1 MGPLPRATHLVTGPV
16 VLSLAL
22 LSVAPP
28 TGARAPERLA
38 ARPAERPHAATPPSS
53 ELPEDTLERPL
64 PLAIPAGLEVAFE
77 KAGWEEAAAGSPLG
91 LDADLVALGRA
102 LFFDPV
108 LSRDGSVA
116 CASCH
121 RPEASFADP
130 RPRSVGVDGETTRNA
145 PALVNRILGGSF
157 MWDGRAA
164 TLEDQ
169 VLMPLANPVEMDL
182 PADRAAARLA
192 EDPAWTARFET
203 ACGGPPTRD
212 RLARALAAFVRAL
225 VQGDSPVDRFLA
237 GEVAALTAEE
247 EAGMWVFESRGK
259 CWRCHNGANFSDE
272 RLHST
277 GVGAREGAPEEGR
290 FAVTGEERDR
300 GRFKTPTLRGLAH
313 SAPYMHDGSLAT
325 LEEVVEFYRRGGE
338 PHGTRSPL
346 MEPLELTDADARNLV
361 AFLRAL
367 TPR

>member
-1 MGPLPRATHLVTGPV
+1 MGSKSRATHRLTGPV
-16 VLSLAL
+16 LLAL
-22 LSVAPP
+22 ACL
-28 TGARAPERLA
+28 TGARAPEERA
-38 ARPAERPHAATPPSS
+38 GRPVPRTLCATEVPP
-53 ELPEDTLERPL
+53 EIPQDTLPTPL
-64 PLAIPAGLEVAFE
+64 PLAIPVGLEVAFE
-77 KAGWEEAAAGSPLG
+77 KAGWEESAAGQPLG

-108 LSRDGSVA
+108 LSRDRTVA

-130 RPRSVGVDGETTRNA
+130 RARSSGIGGETLRNA
-145 PALVNRILGGSF
+145 PALVNRVLGSSF
-157 MWDGRAA
+157 MWDGRAE

-192 EDPAWTARFET
+192 ADPSWTARFE
-203 ACGGPPTRD
+203 AAVGGPPTRD
-212 RLARALAAFVRAL
+212 GLARALAAFVRAL
-225 VQGDSPVDRFLA
+225 VEGDSPVDRFLA
-237 GEVAALTAEE
+237 GDVAALSAEE

-277 GVGAREGAPEEGR
+277 GVGARDGAPEEGR
-290 FAVTGEERDR
+290 FAVTGEESDR
-300 GRFKTPTLRGLAH
+300 GRFKTPTLRGLAR

-338 PHGTRSPL
+338 PHSTRSPL
-346 MEPLELTDADARNLV
+346 MEPLELTDADAKNLV